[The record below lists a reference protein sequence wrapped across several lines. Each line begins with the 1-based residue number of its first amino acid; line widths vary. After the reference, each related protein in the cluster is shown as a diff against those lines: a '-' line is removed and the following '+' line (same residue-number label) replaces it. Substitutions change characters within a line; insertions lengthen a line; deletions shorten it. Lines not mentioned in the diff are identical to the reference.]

1 MTGNMAVGLDAFE
14 GEKEGKGR
22 RRCYQCVVWCTYPLN
37 LDDFESASDWPDVFQ
52 SPAYAVSAVCDNVIR
67 DTIKYNK

>member
-1 MTGNMAVGLDAFE
+1 VG
-14 GEKEGKGR
+14 
-22 RRCYQCVVWCTYPLN
+22 TYPLN